1 MFNPLYLLAPPVLI
15 VASLPLVGLAI
26 LTTSL
31 AVVTLLIRVSIVYFE
46 LGVALIHSWLFTS
59 RHLHH
64 RPAFDKQHRSRGSSG
79 YSTPTRQQHQHHHR
93 RRRSSAASLLA
104 AGDQQGPPRRP
115 PTKSESFASLVST
128 AGPNRDFEGIGGW
141 RMSGDGEE
149 EALWIGMNSRLE
161 LPTALPD
168 KRRHQRSLTGGSQR
182 WSWSPEAIKMSP
194 VQSRARTPNNP
205 ECPGSPDEYFT
216 MHHYSRK
223 NGSWDTIERRKS
235 SGGSST
241 CSTSS
246 SGRTPRTATRHSMY
260 G

>member
-15 VASLPLVGLAI
+15 VASLPLVALAV

-46 LGVALIHSWLFTS
+46 LGVALIHSWLFATNHVSTS
-59 RHLHH
+59 
-64 RPAFDKQHRSRGSSG
+64 DKHRSLASSG
-79 YSTPTRQQHQHHHR
+79 YSTPTRHHR

-104 AGDQQGPPRRP
+104 ADQSMSRRP

-141 RMSGDGEE
+141 RMPGDGEE

-168 KRRHQRSLTGGSQR
+168 KHRRHQRSLTGGSQR
-182 WSWSPEAIKMSP
+182 WSWSPEAIRMSP
-194 VQSRARTPNNP
+194 VQSRSRTPNAP

-216 MHHYSRK
+216 MHHYRKMGSSWEALAISR
-223 NGSWDTIERRKS
+223 SDERRKS

-246 SGRTPRTATRHSMY
+246 SGRTPRTATRNSMY